1 MRKKYILRRKTGN
14 IIAEKE
20 FEFIKNEDED
30 DDQGEDDMEY
40 DDLDD

>member
-1 MRKKYILRRKTGN
+1 MRKKYILTRKTEYYS
-14 IIAEKE
+14 EKE

-30 DDQGEDDMEY
+30 DDKGEDDMEY